1 MKGNIVIEELTKEQ
15 EALLSV
21 YADKWIKIGLSTE
34 PLDFEAAKEAA
45 RKAYRL
51 AGLKEPTQF
60 FKAKSPMDAIRV
72 IKELDP
78 SKDENTIFNEMDYG
92 NHNANW
98 IGFYEYFRNVLN
110 IEECKKLD
118 GHVDLAHVC
127 GWVSFYEDVVVF
139 QDRPN
144 LIKMDEQNRV
154 HCENGPCIQYPD
166 GLSFYC
172 WHGTAIPAEWIEDKE
187 NLTAK
192 IAITWDN
199 IEQRRC
205 ACEIIGWNKILEELN
220 AKVID
225 TDGDPEIGQLVEVE
239 LPDSGKEKF
248 LRVVCGTGRLFAIP
262 VPPEMKTALEAQSW
276 SWGLSADEFIAPE
289 VRT

>member
-1 MKGNIVIEELTKEQ
+1 MIEQLTKEQ
-15 EALLSV
+15 EELLSV

-60 FKAKSPMDAIRV
+60 FKAKGPVDAIRL

-78 SKDENTIFNEMDYG
+78 SKDDNTIFNEMDYG

-118 GHVDLAHVC
+118 GHVDLAHAS

-144 LIKMDEQNRV
+144 VIKMDDQNRV

-166 GLSFYC
+166 GLSIYC
-172 WHGTAIPAEWIEDKE
+172 WHGTTIPAEWIEDKE
-187 NLTAK
+187 SLTAK
-192 IAITWDN
+192 IALTWDN

>member
-1 MKGNIVIEELTKEQ
+1 MIEELTKEQ
-15 EALLSV
+15 QELLSV
-21 YADKWIKIGLSTE
+21 YADKWIKIGLSVE

-60 FKAKSPMDAIRV
+60 FKAKSPVDAIRV

-98 IGFYEYFRNVLN
+98 FGFYHYFRNVLN
-110 IEECKKLD
+110 IKECEKLD
-118 GHVDLAHVC
+118 GHIELAQVC

-144 LIKMDEQNRV
+144 IIKMDDQNRV
-154 HCENGPCIQYPD
+154 HCENGPCIQYSD
-166 GLSFYC
+166 GLSLYS
-172 WHGTAIPAEWIEDKE
+172 WHGTSIPAEWIEDKE
-187 NLTAK
+187 SLTAK
-192 IAITWDN
+192 IALTWDN

-205 ACEIIGWNKILEELN
+205 ACEIIGWSKILEELN

-276 SWGLSADEFIAPE
+276 SWGLSTNEFITPE